1 MFVIGSNKEFNVIQ
15 EQKNPLVFSG
25 NIYIFHAFDVG
36 DDIHLDK
43 ISELSSITSKKFVSP
58 KYFKNYHKPLSI
70 ELPKSQDDNTTF
82 LSGKVYSFGAISLT
96 YKVPFEGSLFN
107 LRRDFDQL
115 YEKYQEK
122 SLSDIKSLLKII
134 NPYVINPKL
143 FDVRSSYIA
152 IQIDPQPTR
161 INVAELQEQY
171 GSVIASTLRFEIETL
186 SEEQKNE
193 ILESA
198 IGYFRG
204 DLIIVDTDVAFIY
217 DDEFHEIRDFFEFAN
232 IQQLELRYFD
242 WLLDT
247 QLNRIY
253 EEGSQKLPI
262 KSYLP
267 FIGTLASDPVGELG
281 KLKADISVITERL
294 ETSVKIAAE
303 PYFSE
308 LYALLV
314 EKLDLE
320 NWQKAIDRKLA
331 VVHDIR
337 VVYQHK
343 IDAIREDM
351 LSVLIIALIFTE
363 LVIGILSYLK

>member
-1 MFVIGSNKEFNVIQ
+1 M
-15 EQKNPLVFSG
+15 FSG
-25 NIYIFHAFDVG
+25 NIHIFHAFDVG

-43 ISELSSITSKKFVSP
+43 IAELPNITAKKLVPP
-58 KYFKNYHKPLSI
+58 KYFKNYHVPLSI
-70 ELPKSQDDNTTF
+70 ELPQTNKGNATI
-82 LSGKVYSFGAISLT
+82 LSCKIYNFGAISLT
-96 YKVPFEGSLFN
+96 YKIPFQGSLLN
-107 LRRDFDQL
+107 LRRDFNQL
-115 YEKYQEK
+115 YDQYQEQ
-122 SLSDIKSLLKII
+122 SLSDVKSILKII
-134 NPYVINPKL
+134 NAYIVNPKL

-152 IQIDPQPTR
+152 IQIDPQPTH
-161 INVAELQEQY
+161 INVTELQEQY
-171 GSVIASTLRFEIETL
+171 GGVIASTLRFETETL

-193 ILESA
+193 MLESA

-204 DLIIVDTDVAFIY
+204 DLIIVDTDVAFVY
-217 DDEFHEIRDFFEFAN
+217 DDEFHEISDFFEFAN

-242 WLLDT
+242 WFLDA

-253 EEGSQKLPI
+253 EEGSQKLPL

-267 FIGTLASDPVGELG
+267 FIGTLTSDPVGELG

-331 VVHDIR
+331 VIHDIR

>member
-1 MFVIGSNKEFNVIQ
+1 MQ
-15 EQKNPLVFSG
+15 EKKDPLVFSG
-25 NIYIFHAFDVG
+25 NIHVFHAFDVG

-43 ISELSSITSKKFVSP
+43 IAELPSITSKKLVPP
-58 KYFKNYHKPLSI
+58 KYFKNYHVPLSI
-70 ELPKSQDDNTTF
+70 ELPHSKKDNSHF
-82 LSGKVYSFGAISLT
+82 LSCKIYNFGAISLT
-96 YKVPFEGSLFN
+96 YKVPFFGSLLN
-107 LRRDFDQL
+107 LRKDFNQL
-115 YEKYQEK
+115 YDQYQEQSITDVK
-122 SLSDIKSLLKII
+122 SILKLIE
-134 NPYVINPKL
+134 PYIVNPKL

-152 IQIDPQPTR
+152 IQINPQPTQ
-161 INVAELQEQY
+161 INVSELQEQY
-171 GSVIASTLRFEIETL
+171 GSIIASTLRFETEWL

-193 ILESA
+193 MLESA
-198 IGYFRG
+198 IGYLRG

-217 DDEFHEIRDFFEFAN
+217 DDEFHEISDFFEFAN

-242 WLLDT
+242 WFLDS

-267 FIGTLASDPVGELG
+267 FIGTMTSDPVGELG

-331 VVHDIR
+331 VIHDIR

-363 LVIGILSYLK
+363 LIIGIFK

>member
-1 MFVIGSNKEFNVIQ
+1 MKECNVIQ
-15 EQKNPLVFSG
+15 EKKDPLMFSG
-25 NIYIFHAFDVG
+25 NIHIFHAFDVG

-43 ISELSSITSKKFVSP
+43 IAELPTITAKKLVPP
-58 KYFKNYHKPLSI
+58 KYFKNYHVPLSI
-70 ELPKSQDDNTTF
+70 ELPHPNKSNAAF
-82 LSGKVYSFGAISLT
+82 LSCKIYNFGAISLT
-96 YKVPFEGSLFN
+96 YKVPFQGSLLN
-107 LRRDFDQL
+107 LRRDFNQL
-115 YEKYQEK
+115 YDQYQEQ
-122 SLSDIKSLLKII
+122 SLSDIKSILKII
-134 NPYVINPKL
+134 NAYIVKPKL

-152 IQIDPQPTR
+152 IQIDPQPTH
-161 INVAELQEQY
+161 INVTELQEQY
-171 GSVIASTLRFEIETL
+171 GGIIASTLRFETETL

-193 ILESA
+193 MLESA

-204 DLIIVDTDVAFIY
+204 DLIIVDTDVAFVY
-217 DDEFHEIRDFFEFAN
+217 DDEFHEISDFFEFAN

-242 WLLDT
+242 WLLDA

-363 LVIGILSYLK
+363 LIIGILSYLK

>member
-1 MFVIGSNKEFNVIQ
+1 MKEI
-15 EQKNPLVFSG
+15 KDPLLFSG

-36 DDIHLDK
+36 DDIYLDK
-43 ISELSSITSKKFVSP
+43 ISELPAITSKKLVLP
-58 KYFKNYHKPLSI
+58 KYFKNYHVPLSI
-70 ELPKSQDDNTTF
+70 ELPQKNENNATC
-82 LSGKVYSFGAISLT
+82 LSCKIYNFGAISLT
-96 YKVPFEGSLFN
+96 YKVPFHGSLVN
-107 LRRDFDQL
+107 LRRDFNQL
-115 YEKYQEK
+115 YDQYQEQ
-122 SLSDIKSLLKII
+122 SITDIKSILKII
-134 NPYVINPKL
+134 DAYIVNPKL
-143 FDVRSSYIA
+143 FDVRSSYMA
-152 IQIDPQPTR
+152 IQIDPQPNK
-161 INVAELQEQY
+161 INITELQEQY
-171 GSVIASTLRFEIETL
+171 GSIIASTLRFETETL

-204 DLIIVDTDVAFIY
+204 DLIIVDTDVAFVY
-217 DDEFHEIRDFFEFAN
+217 DDEFHEISDFFEFAN

-242 WLLDT
+242 WLLDM
-247 QLNRIY
+247 QLHRIY

-267 FIGTLASDPVGELG
+267 FIGTLTSDPVGELG

-331 VVHDIR
+331 VIHDIR

-343 IDAIREDM
+343 IDATREDM